1 MRCLLDRVP
10 EVRGVN
16 QGPGPVLAGLSLI
29 AAVNT
34 GGAIIKALLTG
45 LVVSYIGKMWPDL
58 LEDAKK

>member
-1 MRCLLDRVP
+1 
-10 EVRGVN
+10 VN

>member
-1 MRCLLDRVP
+1 
-10 EVRGVN
+10 
-16 QGPGPVLAGLSLI
+16 VLAGLSLI